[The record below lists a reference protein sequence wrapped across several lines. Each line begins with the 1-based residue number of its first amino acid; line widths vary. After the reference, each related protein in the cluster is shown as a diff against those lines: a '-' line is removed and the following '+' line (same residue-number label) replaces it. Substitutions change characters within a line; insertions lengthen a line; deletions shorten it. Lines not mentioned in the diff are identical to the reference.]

1 MFNKKYLLILY
12 FIFVDDS
19 ISKVIC
25 VAVASRF
32 LINSNNYKLLIEQKI
47 KKEIKKEKYYDFIF

>member
-25 VAVASRF
+25 VPSRI
-32 LINSNNYKLLIEQKI
+32 LINSNNFKLLIEQKI
-47 KKEIKKEKYYDFIF
+47 KKEIKNEKYYDFIY